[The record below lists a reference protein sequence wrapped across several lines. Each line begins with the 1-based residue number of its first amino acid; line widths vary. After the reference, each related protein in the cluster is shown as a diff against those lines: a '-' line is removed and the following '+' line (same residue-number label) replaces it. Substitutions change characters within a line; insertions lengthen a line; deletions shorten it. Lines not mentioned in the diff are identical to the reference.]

1 MSERIK
7 QLEQFITDDPADP
20 FNYYALALE
29 HAKIDE
35 HKALHTFTYLIT
47 NYKDYLP
54 TYYQLAKLY
63 EGLGQK
69 ENSAV
74 IFREGVKIA
83 TLQNDLKTL
92 RELRAALQEL
102 EGEEEE

>member
-1 MSERIK
+1 MSKRIK
-7 QLEQFITDDPADP
+7 QLEQFIADDPGDP

-29 HAKIDE
+29 HAKMDE
-35 HKALHTFTYLIT
+35 RKALPTFTHLII
-47 NYKDYLP
+47 NHKDYLP

-63 EGLGQK
+63 ENLGQK
-69 ENSAV
+69 EDAAV
-74 IFREGVKIA
+74 IFREGIKIA

-102 EGEEEE
+102 EGEEE